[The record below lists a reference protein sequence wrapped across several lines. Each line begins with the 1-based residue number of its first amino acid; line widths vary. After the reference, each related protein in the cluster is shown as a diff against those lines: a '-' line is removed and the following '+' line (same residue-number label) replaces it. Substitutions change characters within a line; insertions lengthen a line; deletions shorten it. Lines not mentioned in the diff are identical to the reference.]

1 MAAYKYTNFTPQIH
15 PDGLDIDI
23 RERAD
28 ENWQIFIKQ
37 FNKKGE

>member
-1 MAAYKYTNFTPQIH
+1 MAANKYTNFTPQIH

-23 RERAD
+23 PVRAN
-28 ENWQIFIKQ
+28 ENWKIFIKQ